1 MNNPP
6 SLKLRRAKGMSNDE
20 GLCGEVAYCNLYFGG
35 WGVMLNN
42 QFSMFKVQ
50 GKKKGTFQFPFMV

>member
-1 MNNPP
+1 MM
-6 SLKLRRAKGMSNDE
+6 KGYA
-20 GLCGEVAYCNLYFGG
+20 GEVAYCNLYLGG